1 MKLFKKA
8 ARGPLIQFASL
19 VALVAPLCPAATIAA
34 VDSPQSYQRGLVG
47 AGIGTFSFG
56 WSQLD
61 TYENVVIRVDIQENV
76 DVVQFGGSIAAFLT
90 DQVGAGT
97 TQAANE
103 LAPSATVPFGP
114 GHSGLLTIF
123 SGLTLGP
130 GNYYVT
136 VTGDSGL
143 AYLGETGLPSPTLAP
158 NVAILGY
165 GIDCCSVLGYLPAQP
180 ADWTNSAWN
189 FEVTGDL
196 VTETN
201 GQVPEPSSV
210 ALVAG
215 GLAAFALRRRRKS

>member
-19 VALVAPLCPAATIAA
+19 VALVAPLCSAATIAA
-34 VDSPQSYQRGLVG
+34 VDSPQSYQRGLI
-47 AGIGTFSFG
+47 APGIGTYSLG

-61 TYENVVIRVDIQENV
+61 TYENVVIRVDIRELV
-76 DVVQFGGSIAAFLT
+76 DQVAYGGSIAAFLT

-97 TQAANE
+97 TQLANE
-103 LAPSATVPFGP
+103 LAPDAIVPFTP
-114 GHSGLLTIF
+114 GHAGLLTVF

-136 VTGDSGL
+136 ITGDTGM
-143 AYLGETGLPSPTLAP
+143 AHIGETGTPSPTLAP
-158 NVAILGY
+158 NVTILGY

-180 ADWTNSAWN
+180 ADWINSAWN

-201 GQVPEPSSV
+201 GEIPEPSSM

-215 GLAAFALRRRRKS
+215 GLAAVVLRRRHKS